1 MQYNIDIHI
10 KYENNTEYREA
21 LRKVFKMNCIEDIN
35 NKDLDNE
42 SLNIPNV
49 HQKYLNIYSKE
60 KRKMSDLKTHW
71 KILFQQR
78 WEVVISKNGKAPEHN
93 IRLSK
98 TELERHYV
106 AADEILQKA
115 EKIMNEQEGKVEY
128 LKSVLSMIENR
139 SFHINNAINWRKFVA
154 GLG

>member
-1 MQYNIDIHI
+1 M
-10 KYENNTEYREA
+10 E
-21 LRKVFKMNCIEDIN
+21 LEDIM
-35 NKDLDNE
+35 KMWEEDSHIDDKALDNE

-139 SFHINNAINWRKFVA
+139 SFHINNAISWRKFVA

>member
-1 MQYNIDIHI
+1 MELDEIM
-10 KYENNTEYREA
+10 
-21 LRKVFKMNCIEDIN
+21 KMWEEDSRIYD
-35 NKDLDNE
+35 KDLDNE

-139 SFHINNAINWRKFVA
+139 SFHINNAISWRKFVA

>member
-1 MQYNIDIHI
+1 MELDEIMKMWEEDSHID
-10 KYENNTEYREA
+10 
-21 LRKVFKMNCIEDIN
+21 D
-35 NKDLDNE
+35 KDLDNE

-106 AADEILQKA
+106 AADEVLQKA

-128 LKSVLSMIENR
+128 LKSVLSRIDNR
-139 SFHINNAINWRKFVA
+139 SFHINNEISLRKFVA

>member
-1 MQYNIDIHI
+1 MELDEIMKMWEEDSHID
-10 KYENNTEYREA
+10 
-21 LRKVFKMNCIEDIN
+21 D
-35 NKDLDNE
+35 KDLDNE

-60 KRKMSDLKTHW
+60 KRKMSALKTHW

-106 AADEILQKA
+106 AADEVLQKA

-139 SFHINNAINWRKFVA
+139 SFHINNAISWRKFVA

>member
-1 MQYNIDIHI
+1 MELDEIMKMWEEDSRID
-10 KYENNTEYREA
+10 
-21 LRKVFKMNCIEDIN
+21 D
-35 NKDLDNE
+35 KDLDNE

-139 SFHINNAINWRKFVA
+139 SFHINNAISWRKFVA

>member
-1 MQYNIDIHI
+1 MELDEIMKMWEEDSHID
-10 KYENNTEYREA
+10 
-21 LRKVFKMNCIEDIN
+21 D
-35 NKDLDNE
+35 KDLDNE

-106 AADEILQKA
+106 AADGVLQKA

-139 SFHINNAINWRKFVA
+139 SFHINNAISWRKFVA

>member
-1 MQYNIDIHI
+1 MELEKIMSMWEEDAHID
-10 KYENNTEYREA
+10 
-21 LRKVFKMNCIEDIN
+21 D
-35 NKDLDNE
+35 KDLDNE

-49 HQKYLNIYSKE
+49 HQKYLDIYSKE
-60 KRKMSDLKTHW
+60 KRIIRDLETHW
-71 KILFQQR
+71 KVVFQER
-78 WEVVISKNGKAPEHN
+78 WEAVISKNGKAPDHN
-93 IRLSK
+93 IRISK

-106 AADEILQKA
+106 AADSVLQKA
-115 EKIMNEQEGKVEY
+115 EYIMNEQKSKVDY

>member
-1 MQYNIDIHI
+1 MEHDEIMKMWEEDTHID
-10 KYENNTEYREA
+10 
-21 LRKVFKMNCIEDIN
+21 D
-35 NKDLDNE
+35 KDLDKE

-71 KILFQQR
+71 KNLFQQR

-139 SFHINNAINWRKFVA
+139 SFHINNAISWRKFVA

>member
-1 MQYNIDIHI
+1 MELEKIMLMWEEDAHID
-10 KYENNTEYREA
+10 
-21 LRKVFKMNCIEDIN
+21 D
-35 NKDLDNE
+35 KDLDNE

-49 HQKYLNIYSKE
+49 HQKYLDIYSKE
-60 KRKMSDLKTHW
+60 KRIIRDLETRW
-71 KILFQQR
+71 KVVFQER
-78 WEVVISKNGKAPEHN
+78 WEAVISKNGKAPEHN
-93 IRLSK
+93 IRISK

-106 AADEILQKA
+106 AADSALQKA
-115 EKIMNEQEGKVEY
+115 EYIMNEQKSKVEY

>member
-1 MQYNIDIHI
+1 MELDEIMKMWEEDSHID
-10 KYENNTEYREA
+10 
-21 LRKVFKMNCIEDIN
+21 D
-35 NKDLDNE
+35 KDLDNE

-106 AADEILQKA
+106 AADEVLQKA

-128 LKSVLSMIENR
+128 LKSGLSMIENR
-139 SFHINNAINWRKFVA
+139 SFHINNAISWRKFVA

>member
-1 MQYNIDIHI
+1 MELEKIMSMWEEDAHID
-10 KYENNTEYREA
+10 
-21 LRKVFKMNCIEDIN
+21 D
-35 NKDLDNE
+35 KDLDNE

-49 HQKYLNIYSKE
+49 HQKYLDIYSKE
-60 KRKMSDLKTHW
+60 KRIIRDLETHW
-71 KILFQQR
+71 KVVFQER
-78 WEVVISKNGKAPEHN
+78 WEAVISKNGKAPEHN
-93 IRLSK
+93 IRISK

-106 AADEILQKA
+106 AADGALQKA
-115 EKIMNEQEGKVEY
+115 EYIMNEQKSKVEY

>member
-1 MQYNIDIHI
+1 MELEKIMSMWEEDAHID
-10 KYENNTEYREA
+10 
-21 LRKVFKMNCIEDIN
+21 D
-35 NKDLDNE
+35 KDLDNE

-49 HQKYLNIYSKE
+49 HQKYLDIYSKE
-60 KRKMSDLKTHW
+60 KKKMSDLETHW
-71 KILFQQR
+71 KVLFQQR
-78 WEVVISKNGKAPEHN
+78 WEVVISKNGKATDHN
-93 IRLSK
+93 IRISK

-106 AADEILQKA
+106 AADDVLQKA
-115 EKIMNEQEGKVEY
+115 EKIMNGQKSKVEY

>member
-1 MQYNIDIHI
+1 MELEKIMLMWEEDAHID
-10 KYENNTEYREA
+10 
-21 LRKVFKMNCIEDIN
+21 D
-35 NKDLDNE
+35 KDLDNE

-49 HQKYLNIYSKE
+49 HQKYLDIYSKE
-60 KRKMSDLKTHW
+60 KKKMSDLETHW
-71 KILFQQR
+71 KVLFQQR
-78 WEVVISKNGKAPEHN
+78 WEVVVSKNGKAPNHN
-93 IRLSK
+93 IRISK

-106 AADEILQKA
+106 AADDVLQKA
-115 EKIMNEQEGKVEY
+115 EKIMNGQKSKVEY

>member
-1 MQYNIDIHI
+1 MELDEIMKMWEEDSRID
-10 KYENNTEYREA
+10 
-21 LRKVFKMNCIEDIN
+21 D
-35 NKDLDNE
+35 KDLDNE

-106 AADEILQKA
+106 AADGILQKA

-139 SFHINNAINWRKFVA
+139 SFHINNAISWRKFVA

>member
-1 MQYNIDIHI
+1 MELEKIMSMWEEDAHID
-10 KYENNTEYREA
+10 
-21 LRKVFKMNCIEDIN
+21 D
-35 NKDLDNE
+35 KDLDNE

-49 HQKYLNIYSKE
+49 HQKYLDIYSKE
-60 KRKMSDLKTHW
+60 KRIIRDLETRW
-71 KILFQQR
+71 KVVFQER
-78 WEVVISKNGKAPEHN
+78 WEAVISKNGKAPDHN
-93 IRLSK
+93 IRISK

-106 AADEILQKA
+106 AADSVLQKA
-115 EKIMNEQEGKVEY
+115 EYIMNEQKSKVEY

>member
-1 MQYNIDIHI
+1 MELDEIMKMWEEDSRID
-10 KYENNTEYREA
+10 
-21 LRKVFKMNCIEDIN
+21 D
-35 NKDLDNE
+35 KDLDNE

-78 WEVVISKNGKAPEHN
+78 WEVGISKNGKAPEHN

-106 AADEILQKA
+106 AADDVLQKA
-115 EKIMNEQEGKVEY
+115 EKIMNEQKSKVEY

>member
-1 MQYNIDIHI
+1 MELDEIMKMWEEDSHID
-10 KYENNTEYREA
+10 
-21 LRKVFKMNCIEDIN
+21 D
-35 NKDLDNE
+35 KDLDNE

-93 IRLSK
+93 IRVSK

-128 LKSVLSMIENR
+128 LKSVLSMIEIR
-139 SFHINNAINWRKFVA
+139 SFHINNAISWKP
-154 GLG
+154 LGTLGKHG